1 MNTKITRVDES
12 EGRVEFSGLII
23 ISWQEKSSFEKELQA
38 LIEQY
43 AL

>member
-1 MNTKITRVDES
+1 MNTKITRIDES

-23 ISWQEKSSFEKELQA
+23 ISWLEKSAFEKELQA
-38 LIEQY
+38 LIEKY